1 MRLTHRV
8 VEGQVTRALRL
19 VVQEARLQP
28 VAGVLGVVPVARADW
43 WLLRGSLNAQATA
56 YYEHLL
62 KLQMRSARSTLH
74 PQRSLFCTG
83 FAEVPWAFCAMM
95 DSSPITHGASN
106 VFLGLSISKRPPRAT
121 SCVLRVPRRAEKPT
135 DEAAKLKA
143 REDSAS
149 TTRTSAHARIPET
162 SRPRGG
168 KHGTF
173 QALPITYGFTSPC
186 SGR

>member
-121 SCVLRVPRRAEKPT
+121 SCVLRVPRRAGKPT

-149 TTRTSAHARIPET
+149 ACTRTSAAFERIHSSAVVRNFEIAGRKP
-162 SRPRGG
+162 PNIF
-168 KHGTF
+168 F
-173 QALPITYGFTSPC
+173 Q
-186 SGR
+186 

>member
-28 VAGVLGVVPVARADW
+28 VASVLGVVPVARAER

-56 YYEHLL
+56 QLDPFPHKRHNYEHLL

-83 FAEVPWAFCAMM
+83 FVEVPWAFCAMM

-121 SCVLRVPRRAEKPT
+121 SCVLRAPRRAEKPT

-149 TTRTSAHARIPET
+149 ATSTSATAERIRSPS
-162 SRPRGG
+162 SRPGE
-168 KHGTF
+168 KTTEHG
-173 QALPITYGFTSPC
+173 LKS
-186 SGR
+186 S

>member
-19 VVQEARLQP
+19 VAQEARLQP
-28 VAGVLGVVPVARADW
+28 VASVLGVVPVARAER

-83 FAEVPWAFCAMM
+83 FVEVPWAFCAMM

-106 VFLGLSISKRPPRAT
+106 VFFGEGVFLGLSISKRPPRAT

-143 REDSAS
+143 REDPASA
-149 TTRTSAHARIPET
+149 TRTSAATRIESSSARPG
-162 SRPRGG
+162 RKPRNIR
-168 KHGTF
+168 
-173 QALPITYGFTSPC
+173 Q
-186 SGR
+186 R